1 MGTLKLYGYL
11 RGKNLDVN
19 SLVYLPTMGTFQ
31 MSEIHT
37 LKRTNNRS
45 EEVYELAGQADPLKQ
60 ESLDSEAKYD
70 EMNAEQTWPTE
81 QELIEGFWNT
91 VLCLMKIK
99 ALKKLILKNSWVEAC
114 KKESSKRYVW
124 LSSSLDSR
132 LGGRGSYHSIFID
145 LS

>member
-81 QELIEGFWNT
+81 QELIEGF
-91 VLCLMKIK
+91 
-99 ALKKLILKNSWVEAC
+99 
-114 KKESSKRYVW
+114 
-124 LSSSLDSR
+124 
-132 LGGRGSYHSIFID
+132 
-145 LS
+145 